1 MKAPAV
7 ERLGGYRKAFHTLRL
22 GLRLFLDSRVP
33 LWLKLIP
40 SLAILYIL
48 SPLDLIPDF
57 TLPVIGYVDDT
68 AIFFL
73 ALYLF
78 MRLAPRLVVQEH
90 LQTL

>member
-7 ERLGGYRKAFHTLRL
+7 ERLGRYRKAFHALKL
-22 GLRLFLDSRVP
+22 GWRLFFDSRVP

-40 SLAILYIL
+40 SLALLYIL

-68 AIFFL
+68 VLFL
-73 ALYLF
+73 FSLYLF
-78 MRLAPRLVVQEH
+78 IRLAPRLVVQEH
-90 LQTL
+90 LQAI